1 MQEMVNTLKSLRQS
15 CKALSEE
22 ERRSVSLS
30 ETPVCNS
37 VLDQMSWMQK
47 PEEEK
52 LRLCQEFP
60 LPKNV
65 SIDENQEVNRL
76 FFSLL
81 VLLVED
87 NILYEKFLQWL
98 LDVDNYELFI
108 RIKKFVSSINS
119 ILPSSDPYY
128 REEQYSLNRR
138 MRARTMKIAQDIR
151 VFVNEALSG
160 IELSDDQKQLYPR
173 YLRKLIMVMC
183 YNQVSRFY

>member
-1 MQEMVNTLKSLRQS
+1 MQDMVNTLKSLRQS
-15 CKALSEE
+15 CKALNEE

-81 VLLVED
+81 VLLVVLDAHLEQM
-87 NILYEKFLQWL
+87 EMGRFLQL
-98 LDVDNYELFI
+98 APEVPDEIF
-108 RIKKFVSSINS
+108 
-119 ILPSSDPYY
+119 
-128 REEQYSLNRR
+128 
-138 MRARTMKIAQDIR
+138 QD
-151 VFVNEALSG
+151 A
-160 IELSDDQKQLYPR
+160 
-173 YLRKLIMVMC
+173 
-183 YNQVSRFY
+183 